1 MTIQEQAEQVER
13 AYQLLKDR
21 WADQGRCASCGWHAQ
36 LEEHCFDNVDVSTA
50 LFCEGFN
57 KVLHLNCA
65 SDDEDAHLHRGVRVN
80 LNEL

>member
-1 MTIQEQAEQVER
+1 MTTKERVEQ

-21 WADQGRCASCGWHAQ
+21 WADQGCCASCGWHAQ
-36 LEEHCFDNVDVSTA
+36 LEEHCFDDVDVSTA
-50 LFCEGFN
+50 LEGN

-65 SDDEDAHLHRGVRVN
+65 SDDEDAHLHRGVKVK